1 MTVTSVLAS
10 VAISE
15 AVFHVRQ
22 YLVHCPYA
30 KIAVIR
36 LESYAGNNGGI
47 LFVKSITFGY
57 FAYETFVA
65 SLLLVALIRIE
76 QMPQHVRRLLVE
88 SLVLNR

>member
-1 MTVTSVLAS
+1 MTVTGVLAS

-30 KIAVIR
+30 KAAVIW
-36 LESYAGNNGGI
+36 LKTYAGNNGGI

-57 FAYETFVA
+57 FTYETFVA
-65 SLLLVALIRIE
+65 SL
-76 QMPQHVRRLLVE
+76 
-88 SLVLNR
+88 